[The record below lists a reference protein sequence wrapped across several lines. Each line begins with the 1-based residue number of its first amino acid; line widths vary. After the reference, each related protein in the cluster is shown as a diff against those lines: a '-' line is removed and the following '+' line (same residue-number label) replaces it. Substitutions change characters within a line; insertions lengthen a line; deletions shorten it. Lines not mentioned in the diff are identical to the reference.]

1 MNDLIKQLEARLA
14 AAGSGNA
21 KRAAEELAAHVMGCR
36 PLEIYF
42 KTITPEQQAELEKL
56 IVRAEQGEP
65 IQYIIG
71 HVDFRGLEIRCDRR
85 ALIPRPETEL
95 LVQAVLDNVD
105 ATPSSR
111 TKQTKRDPPSPKATA
126 RRDEGVASTLKIVDV
141 GSGTGCIAL
150 ALLSELPNAEV
161 VAVDVSS
168 DALALAKENAERL
181 GFGGRFTAVQGNL
194 LNVDAT
200 TPSRCKQE
208 KRDPPSPEA
217 TARRDEGV
225 AFTFFAEASLDIV
238 VSNPP
243 YILSGVCKTLDPSVR
258 DFEPKLALDGGADGL
273 DLVRPLV
280 EQAAWVLK
288 PGGGIFLEIGYDQG
302 LAVALILKDAG
313 FQRVEIKKDYAG
325 LDRIVI
331 GFRR

>member
-1 MNDLIKQLEARLA
+1 MNDLIKQFETRLVS
-14 AAGSGNA
+14 AGSGNA
-21 KRAAEELAAHVMGCR
+21 KRAVEELAAHVLGCK

-42 KTITPEQQAELEKL
+42 KTITSEQAAELEKL
-56 IVRAEQGEP
+56 VVRAEQGEP

-105 ATPSSR
+105 
-111 TKQTKRDPPSPKATA
+111 
-126 RRDEGVASTLKIVDV
+126 V
-141 GSGTGCIAL
+141 GCGTGCIAL
-150 ALLSELPNAEV
+150 ALLAELPDAEV
-161 VAVDVSS
+161 TAIDISP

-181 GFGGRFTAVQGNL
+181 GLAGRFTAVQGNL
-194 LNVDAT
+194 LSV
-200 TPSRCKQE
+200 
-208 KRDPPSPEA
+208 
-217 TARRDEGV
+217 
-225 AFTFFAEASLDIV
+225 FAEASLDVV

-243 YILSGVCKTLDPSVR
+243 YILSDVCKTLDSSVR

-273 DLVRPLV
+273 DLIRPLV
-280 EQAAWVLK
+280 LQATRVLK

-302 LAVALILKDAG
+302 PAVARILKDAG

-325 LDRIVI
+325 LDRIVL
-331 GFRR
+331 GFRS